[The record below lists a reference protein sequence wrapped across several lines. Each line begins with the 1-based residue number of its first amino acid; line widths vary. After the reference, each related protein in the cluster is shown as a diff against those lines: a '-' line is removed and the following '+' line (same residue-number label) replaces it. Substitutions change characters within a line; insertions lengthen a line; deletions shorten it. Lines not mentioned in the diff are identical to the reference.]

1 MNEKTFYTIRR
12 QNRALYAARLATA
25 FPTASLNA
33 FYRYGRFALKN
44 PERVGQFLYN
54 YQSAFRSFGVDQYGN
69 PTDDPI
75 KATHLVVPGTKE
87 MGFFGG
93 KGVRLNARSIG
104 FLLNYPSPS
113 IFSSVAVAEIYKR
126 KPSTEDL
133 MKSWLG
139 SNYDVLFPY
148 GPQTDWKS
156 SLIPRWAKDAWFYF
170 NGPDGNADFLNSWKD
185 VHNYYMTLD
194 DLGIMKYPGDEVVY
208 RDTRKNFA
216 VKANWAFGNIFGVPA
231 KVDTNPMAL
240 YEEAYNLLVNKY
252 RVIANNEKLARE
264 LAGAELTA
272 KLGPNFPLDRVS
284 FKGSSANAYIQ
295 PNYESYKRVF
305 EDSTGL
311 AETLARQNPELVGL
325 LALDVDSSKEEFN
338 LSIFKIL
345 NDPKTK
351 LPNGSI
357 LNDIKLTPKQEE
369 ERRQINRGWALYN
382 QLTDTLEA
390 EAAKIPG
397 KTLRSRPDLLEARR
411 IVAGDLIRKQSES
424 WWKEYNDP
432 QRGDKS
438 FRYAYALNT
447 VINND
452 EWMNKYGNTKL
463 WNDVKEFMTIR
474 NTVVEVYK
482 GMPDRSVQKSRV
494 KKNYIAFIDE
504 RMKTW
509 HPKLQEL
516 INRNFEE
523 DNMKDATLREGK

>member
-1 MNEKTFYTIRR
+1 M
-12 QNRALYAARLATA
+12 
-25 FPTASLNA
+25 
-33 FYRYGRFALKN
+33 
-44 PERVGQFLYN
+44 
-54 YQSAFRSFGVDQYGN
+54 
-69 PTDDPI
+69 
-75 KATHLVVPGTKE
+75 KATHLVVPATKE
-87 MGFFGG
+87 MGLFGG
-93 KGVRLNARSIG
+93 KGIRLNARSIG

-113 IFSSVAVAEIYKR
+113 IFSSVAVSEIYKR
-126 KPSTEDL
+126 KPQAEDL

-156 SLIPRWAKDAWFYF
+156 SLVPRWAKDAWFYF
-170 NGPDGNADFLNSWKD
+170 NGPEGNADFLNSWKD

-194 DLGIMKYPGDEVVY
+194 DLKIMKYPGDETVY

-216 VKANWAFGNIFGVPA
+216 VKANWAFASIFGAPA

-311 AETLARQNPELVGL
+311 AETLAKQNPELVGL
-325 LALDVDSSKEEFN
+325 LALDVDPSKEEFN
-338 LSIFKIL
+338 LSIYRIL

-351 LPNGSI
+351 LPDGSV

-382 QLTDTLEA
+382 QLTETLEA
-390 EAAKIPG
+390 EAKRRDN
-397 KTLRSRPDLLEARR
+397 KSLRSHPELLEARR

-447 VINND
+447 VLDNS

-482 GMPDRSVQKSRV
+482 GMPDRSVQKSSV

-504 RMKTW
+504 RMKAW

>member
-1 MNEKTFYTIRR
+1 
-12 QNRALYAARLATA
+12 
-25 FPTASLNA
+25 
-33 FYRYGRFALKN
+33 
-44 PERVGQFLYN
+44 
-54 YQSAFRSFGVDQYGN
+54 
-69 PTDDPI
+69 
-75 KATHLVVPGTKE
+75 
-87 MGFFGG
+87 
-93 KGVRLNARSIG
+93 
-104 FLLNYPSPS
+104 
-113 IFSSVAVAEIYKR
+113 
-126 KPSTEDL
+126 

-156 SLIPRWAKDAWFYF
+156 SLIPRWAKDAWFYL
-170 NGPDGNADFLNSWKD
+170 NGPEGNADFLNSWKD

-194 DLGIMKYPGDEVVY
+194 ELGIMKYPGEETVY

-216 VKANWAFGNIFGVPA
+216 VKANWAFASIFGVPA
-231 KVDTNPMAL
+231 KVDINPMAL
-240 YEEAYNLLVNKY
+240 YEEAYDLLVNKY
-252 RVIANNEKLARE
+252 RLIANNEKLARE

-272 KLGPNFPLDRVS
+272 KLGPNFPVDRVN

-325 LALDVDSSKEEFN
+325 LTLDVDASKEEFN
-338 LSIFKIL
+338 LSVYKIL
-345 NDPKTK
+345 NDPETR
-351 LPNGSI
+351 LPDGSI
-357 LNDIKLTPKQEE
+357 LNKVKLTPKQEE

-424 WWKEYNDP
+424 WWTEYNDP

-438 FRYAYALNT
+438 YRYAYALNT
-447 VINND
+447 ILDNS
-452 EWMNKYGNTKL
+452 EWMKKYGNTKL
-463 WNDVKEFMTIR
+463 WNDVKEFMAIR

-482 GMPDRSVQKSRV
+482 GMPDRSSAKSNV